1 MQETPLPPD
10 AGFVVDWQ
18 LSDDISVLI
27 DLSTA
32 ESDVLLPTDKSIPP
46 YVRSTEPTRR

>member
-1 MQETPLPPD
+1 MQEKPLPPD

-18 LSDDISVLI
+18 ISDGGQVLI

-32 ESDVLLPTDKSIPP
+32 ESEVVLPVDVSMRREMESRDS
-46 YVRSTEPTRR
+46 TRR

>member
-1 MQETPLPPD
+1 MQETSIPPD

-18 LSDDISVLI
+18 LTDDCEVLI

-32 ESDVLLPTDKSIPP
+32 ETEVVLADGAEQ
-46 YVRSTEPTRR
+46 RSSRGVGRRA